1 MKRGW
6 VLGLL
11 ALLVLPCSAQ
21 QIMYS
26 NLKELV
32 EGRGDTV
39 TILKV
44 EKRSIRS
51 TAGWYEAYHGLVGE
65 LPLLG
70 TGATNGWYGVYQQ
83 EVHCWYLHLACN
95 QQRILLVAARW
106 LRASV
111 P

>member
-1 MKRGW
+1 MFFPLRICEIPAG
-6 VLGLL
+6 G
-11 ALLVLPCSAQ
+11 
-21 QIMYS
+21 
-26 NLKELV
+26 
-32 EGRGDTV
+32 
-39 TILKV
+39 
-44 EKRSIRS
+44 IRS
-51 TAGWYEAYHGLVGE
+51 TTGWYEAYHGWVGE

-111 P
+111 QIGRAHV

>member
-1 MKRGW
+1 MFFPLRICEIPAG
-6 VLGLL
+6 G
-11 ALLVLPCSAQ
+11 
-21 QIMYS
+21 
-26 NLKELV
+26 
-32 EGRGDTV
+32 
-39 TILKV
+39 
-44 EKRSIRS
+44 IRS
-51 TAGWYEAYHGLVGE
+51 TTGWYEAYHGWVGE

-83 EVHCWYLHLACN
+83 EVHCWYLRLACN

>member
-1 MKRGW
+1 MFFPLRI
-6 VLGLL
+6 
-11 ALLVLPCSAQ
+11 CEISA
-21 QIMYS
+21 
-26 NLKELV
+26 
-32 EGRGDTV
+32 GG
-39 TILKV
+39 
-44 EKRSIRS
+44 IRS

-83 EVHCWYLHLACN
+83 EVHCWYTHLACN